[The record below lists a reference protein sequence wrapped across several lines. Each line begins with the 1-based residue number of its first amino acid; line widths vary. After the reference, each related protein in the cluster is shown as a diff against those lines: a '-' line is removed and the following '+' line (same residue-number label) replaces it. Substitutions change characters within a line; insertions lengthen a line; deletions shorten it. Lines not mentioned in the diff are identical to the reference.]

1 MSIRQIFCLRFPNRQ
16 FECETM
22 SLAGICWGMMVSS
35 VFPYVFVLLRQR
47 SKDIYSGFEVYL
59 FMSGGFIYGQ
69 NAFRS
74 VYICSSCFFDLL

>member
-1 MSIRQIFCLRFPNRQ
+1 MPPKVLVFHMFLYFCDKEAKTFTADLR
-16 FECETM
+16 
-22 SLAGICWGMMVSS
+22 L
-35 VFPYVFVLLRQR
+35 
-47 SKDIYSGFEVYL
+47 YL